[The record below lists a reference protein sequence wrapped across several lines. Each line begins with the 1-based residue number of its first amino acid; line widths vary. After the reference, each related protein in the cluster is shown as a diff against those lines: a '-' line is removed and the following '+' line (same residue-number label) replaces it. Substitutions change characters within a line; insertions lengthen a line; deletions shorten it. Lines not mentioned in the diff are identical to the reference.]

1 MSAVKSNAPAREG
14 LLLNI
19 TLYSVYLLYW
29 YKGTNADGYG
39 AGGSR
44 QELASSSTSHSMA
57 FLSWGTQFTTQF
69 TCFTG
74 TKVQILTAEELQDG
88 GALLG

>member
-1 MSAVKSNAPAREG
+1 
-14 LLLNI
+14 
-19 TLYSVYLLYW
+19 
-29 YKGTNADGYG
+29 
-39 AGGSR
+39 
-44 QELASSSTSHSMA
+44 MA

-69 TCFTG
+69 TTQFNCYTG